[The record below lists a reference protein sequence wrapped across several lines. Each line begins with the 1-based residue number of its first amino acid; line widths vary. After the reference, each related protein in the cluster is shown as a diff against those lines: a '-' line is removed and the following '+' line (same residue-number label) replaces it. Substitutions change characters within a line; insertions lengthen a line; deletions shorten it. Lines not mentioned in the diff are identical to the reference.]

1 MEFDGI
7 RLLESAF
14 LMLRNLQG
22 RESKIVLVRLILK
35 SKIMFIFSYHSNKKS
50 SSYMDDMGRKCE
62 CPGGM
67 SRKSRPMEKERDWYD
82 QRGEDCFG
90 SQWKIGRRDSE
101 ERRPRKKRRIP
112 KVQIHSERGG
122 RVRRG
127 WNLEASLNFLFK
139 WLKFSSQ
146 GCGV

>member
-67 SRKSRPMEKERDWYD
+67 SRKSRPMETDTINEGKIVLAPNERSVAPIAK
-82 QRGEDCFG
+82 RGSGLE
-90 SQWKIGRRDSE
+90 
-101 ERRPRKKRRIP
+101 KKKDP
-112 KVQIHSERGG
+112 ESPNHFEKGE
-122 RVRRG
+122 
-127 WNLEASLNFLFK
+127 
-139 WLKFSSQ
+139 
-146 GCGV
+146 